1 MLFCKTLSQ
10 VVHFQ
15 RLAFFPWSLL
25 KPDRTVRRKPMDD
38 YQEELL
44 ELHAVEQD
52 LPEPA
57 DDATEM

>member
-1 MLFCKTLSQ
+1 
-10 VVHFQ
+10 
-15 RLAFFPWSLL
+15 
-25 KPDRTVRRKPMDD
+25 MDD

-44 ELHAVEQD
+44 EQHAVEQD